1 MTKPWLASR
10 RCFGVSSVPW
20 AKRYS
25 EEHEWVEVSDGGK
38 EATIGITDYAQKA
51 LGDVVFVEL
60 PEVAAQIEKGDTV
73 GAVESVKAAS
83 DIYSPVTGTI
93 AEVNEALSDKPSLLN
108 KSPEKEGWIF
118 KVEIESEAE
127 LDSLMDTEKY
137 AAFVKGQEDKEN
149 E

>member
-1 MTKPWLASR
+1 MEGKKQRLGLQTMLKKHWEMLSLWNCPRLR
-10 RCFGVSSVPW
+10 RRL
-20 AKRYS
+20 K
-25 EEHEWVEVSDGGK
+25 
-38 EATIGITDYAQKA
+38 
-51 LGDVVFVEL
+51 
-60 PEVAAQIEKGDTV
+60 KGDTV